1 MYTPPEFSQSL
12 ISPPLFTLSYMLIQ
26 LMVCSMLQVL
36 LYSVSGL
43 PDKIRICVFYENKM
57 ANYNDGVCEDLET
70 FSNIRYTP
78 AWYYKKWP
86 GFLNVESYKI
96 LAAWDQGV
104 RTEEGWLRD
113 EGMEEEKG
121 G

>member
-1 MYTPPEFSQSL
+1 MKT
-12 ISPPLFTLSYMLIQ
+12 
-26 LMVCSMLQVL
+26 
-36 LYSVSGL
+36 
-43 PDKIRICVFYENKM
+43 KK

-96 LAAWDQGV
+96 LAAWDKGV
-104 RTEEGWLRD
+104 RTEEEWLAEQGVQEEKEVEMEHTLD
-113 EGMEEEKG
+113 MVEEIIEGLEEELKNKKRKQSNVYSELG
-121 G
+121 VAQT

>member
-1 MYTPPEFSQSL
+1 
-12 ISPPLFTLSYMLIQ
+12 
-26 LMVCSMLQVL
+26 
-36 LYSVSGL
+36 
-43 PDKIRICVFYENKM
+43 M

-104 RTEEGWLRD
+104 RTEEEWLRD
-113 EGMEEEKG
+113 HGVEEEKG
-121 G
+121 GEPVEEEEMQFMLEADTGIELQNKKRKQFNVYLEKGIEHPHP